1 VDLLIDLD
9 LGRLLAFPANIRLEW
24 KCLAVT
30 HLPEGSAVILIG
42 VNQLPVSATKGPAL

>member
-1 VDLLIDLD
+1 MDPLIDLD

-30 HLPEGSAVILIG
+30 DLPEGSALMLIG
-42 VNQLPVSATKGPAL
+42 MNQLPVSATRGPAL